1 MKKLLIALSL
11 SLLSL
16 SVFAHTEHT
25 DQEKD
30 QGYTYA
36 YSCDESD
43 LANLKNIY
51 LYLRDSKF
59 SAQADAI
66 RNDSSICNIV
76 AVAIDPS
83 FDNGWVENDLFKS
96 MIMDGTSLGVPFYI
110 EFTRY

>member
-16 SVFAHTEHT
+16 SVFAHT
-25 DQEKD
+25 DKEKE
-30 QGYTYA
+30 QGYTYT

-43 LANLKNIY
+43 FGNLKNIY

-59 SAQADAI
+59 IEQANAIKNDA
-66 RNDSSICNIV
+66 SVCNIV
-76 AVAIDPS
+76 AFAIDPS
-83 FDNGWVENDLFKS
+83 FDDGWVENDMFKS
-96 MIMDGTSLGVPFYI
+96 MIQDGTSLGVPFYI